1 MDSFRKE
8 ASLYVVLIS
17 ELILYNSAE
26 ALQEWE
32 GKIWTKLKE
41 TWTAISRYNRR
52 WYLNGRTDVWTVLL
66 G

>member
-8 ASLYVVLIS
+8 ASLYVILIS

-32 GKIWTKLKE
+32 GKIWTKLE